1 MARRKDLPYEEEP
14 PDRGN
19 NGNGDGERGSRPEDG
34 PFVLEPRLRARAI
47 LREVLAR
54 TPQDDPRLELL
65 ELLDYQLQADER
77 AMEEARGALAQ
88 YEEAYEK
95 LTSPANRIGTY
106 LGSPDEGIA
115 YIAVGDA
122 EYYANVDPNLD
133 LSRLQVGTR
142 VKVNE
147 AFAVVGDLGY
157 HPEGPIV
164 KVAEVLPDGRL
175 RVSLDGHQLSG
186 RIILRSTALENV
198 PLKPGDEV
206 RLEPSLR
213 VALEHFQKSEVR
225 GYYLEKIPEITW
237 DQVGGQEEAIKV
249 IKDAIERPLLYPE
262 LYKKFGKRQLKGIL
276 LYGPPGCGK
285 CVSPETPVQLADGR
299 VVPIERL
306 FQEAERDGTRL
317 HDDGEETILE
327 PRGLE
332 VLSLDPTRLTIVPKR
347 VDFVYRQRYEGDLY
361 EITTHSGRT
370 LTVTPEHPFL
380 VLDQG
385 VQKVPTRAL
394 RVGDYVAVPRRLP
407 LEREAP
413 VPPAPGSETGFRRLP
428 EGWVQW
434 ISPWH
439 PHTRPVR
446 TPAALDPELA
456 EFFGLLL
463 SEGSRPAGGVSFHNS
478 DPQLVARVATVARD
492 RFGVEPLERPDTSP
506 GVTRLVLSSTSLVRW
521 LKQAFDFE
529 LTTSRSTRVP
539 EAILRSPNGV
549 VAAFLRAVFEAEA
562 TVRRDVPEIELSTAS
577 REFANQ
583 LVYLLLR
590 FGIVARLREKR
601 VPGRDHL
608 YYRLYLS
615 GVETLRAFEAQVG
628 FLHPRKRALLA
639 RWTAREPGPTNVD
652 VVPNIQ
658 RLLARAREALGVS
671 KTEFYRTKHN
681 YEGTKT
687 LSRRKLQAILAQLPL
702 PTAERSPNPALAA
715 LRALADS
722 DVLWDRVV
730 AIRRRPYRGY
740 VYDLTVAD
748 THTFIAGFGGIVTH
762 NTLIAKATAY
772 NLTKSYRERT
782 GRDVRECFMLI
793 NGPQLL
799 NMWLGETE
807 RMVREIFAAAR
818 ERAKEGN
825 LVFIFIDEADALLRV
840 RSSGRHLN
848 IANTVVPQFAAEMD
862 GLVELEN
869 VVVMLTSNRPDYID
883 PALLRPERIDR
894 KVKVSRPDRRASAE
908 IFRIYLRKGVPLD
921 PEWIKR
927 HDGRWEKAREALVQE
942 ATDYLFRRSPET
954 AFLEVHLRSGRRE
967 TLYWSDLVSGALIM
981 SAVERAKEYAIQ
993 RCIDRGTD
1001 EEGIGPDDLFE
1012 AIRQEY
1018 KENEIFPKTDYLE
1031 DWLKLLDY
1039 DPEDVVEVR
1048 PIREGDRRYPAAE
1061 SVV

>member
-1 MARRKDLPYEEEP
+1 MAGRKPPRR
-14 PDRGN
+14 
-19 NGNGDGERGSRPEDG
+19 ERGHPRPEDG
-34 PFVLEPRLRARAI
+34 HDHDPEPKKIVFEPKIRARAI
-47 LREVLAR
+47 LREILAR
-54 TPQDDPRLELL
+54 TPPSDERYELL
-65 ELLDYQLQADER
+65 QLLDFQLQADEKQL
-77 AMEEARGALAQ
+77 EEARQALEKF
-88 YEEAYEK
+88 EEVYEK
-95 LTSPANRIGTY
+95 LTSPANRIGTF
-106 LGSPDEGIA
+106 LEVADAEKGIA

-133 LSRLQVGTR
+133 LKSLKRGTR

-164 KVAEVLPDGRL
+164 KVSEVLPDGRL
-175 RVSLDGHQLSG
+175 RVSFDGHGLQG
-186 RIILRSTALENV
+186 RIILRSSDLENV

-237 DQVGGQEEAIKV
+237 DKIGGQEEAIKV

-385 VQKVPTRAL
+385 VRKVPARAL

-407 LEREAP
+407 LERETP

-446 TPAALDPELA
+446 APAALDPELA

-583 LVYLLLR
+583 LAYLLLR

-615 GVETLRAFEAQVG
+615 GVETLRAFEAQIG

-671 KTEFYRTKHN
+671 KTEFYRTNHN
-681 YEGTKT
+681 YEGTKA
-687 LSRRKLQAILAQLPL
+687 LSRRKLRAILAQLPL

-730 AIRRRPYRGY
+730 SIRRRPYRGY

-772 NLTKSYRERT
+772 NLTKAYRERT
-782 GRDVRECFMLI
+782 GKDVRECFMFI

-818 ERAKEGN
+818 ERAKEGQ
-825 LVFIFIDEADALLRV
+825 LVFVFIDEADALLRV
-840 RSSGRHLN
+840 RSSGRYLN

-862 GLVELEN
+862 GLVDLEN

-883 PALLRPERIDR
+883 PAILRPERIDR
-894 KVKVSRPDRRASAE
+894 KVKVARPDRRASAD
-908 IFRIYLRKGVPLD
+908 IFRIYLNENGGVPLD
-921 PEWIKR
+921 PDWVEAHGGDEAR
-927 HDGRWEKAREALVQE
+927 AREALVQA
-942 ATDYLFRRSPET
+942 ATDYLFRRDEET

-967 TLYWSDLVSGALIM
+967 TLYWPDLVSGALIK

-993 RCIDRGTD
+993 RCIEAGRDDLGVS
-1001 EEGIGPDDLFE
+1001 PDDLFE

-1018 KENEIFPKTDYLE
+1018 RENEIFPKTDYLE
-1031 DWLKLLDY
+1031 DWLKLIDY
-1039 DPEDVVEVR
+1039 EPEDVMEVR
-1048 PIREGDRRYPAAE
+1048 PIREGGRRPPLAE
-1061 SVV
+1061 PVV

>member
-1 MARRKDLPYEEEP
+1 MTRRKDLPYEEER
-14 PDRGN
+14 RGR
-19 NGNGDGERGSRPEDG
+19 GGDGEKGARPEDG

-77 AMEEARGALAQ
+77 AMEEAREALAQ
-88 YEEAYEK
+88 YEETYEK

-133 LSRLQVGTR
+133 ISQLQVGTR

-225 GYYLEKIPEITW
+225 GYYLEKIPEIPW
-237 DQVGGQEEAIKV
+237 DRVGGQEEAIR
-249 IKDAIERPLLYPE
+249 IIRDTIEKPLLYPE
-262 LYKKFGKRQLKGIL
+262 LYKKFGKKQLKGIL

-285 CVSPETPVQLADGR
+285 
-299 VVPIERL
+299 
-306 FQEAERDGTRL
+306 
-317 HDDGEETILE
+317 
-327 PRGLE
+327 
-332 VLSLDPTRLTIVPKR
+332 
-347 VDFVYRQRYEGDLY
+347 
-361 EITTHSGRT
+361 
-370 LTVTPEHPFL
+370 
-380 VLDQG
+380 
-385 VQKVPTRAL
+385 
-394 RVGDYVAVPRRLP
+394 
-407 LEREAP
+407 
-413 VPPAPGSETGFRRLP
+413 
-428 EGWVQW
+428 
-434 ISPWH
+434 
-439 PHTRPVR
+439 
-446 TPAALDPELA
+446 
-456 EFFGLLL
+456 
-463 SEGSRPAGGVSFHNS
+463 
-478 DPQLVARVATVARD
+478 
-492 RFGVEPLERPDTSP
+492 
-506 GVTRLVLSSTSLVRW
+506 
-521 LKQAFDFE
+521 
-529 LTTSRSTRVP
+529 
-539 EAILRSPNGV
+539 
-549 VAAFLRAVFEAEA
+549 
-562 TVRRDVPEIELSTAS
+562 
-577 REFANQ
+577 
-583 LVYLLLR
+583 
-590 FGIVARLREKR
+590 
-601 VPGRDHL
+601 
-608 YYRLYLS
+608 
-615 GVETLRAFEAQVG
+615 
-628 FLHPRKRALLA
+628 
-639 RWTAREPGPTNVD
+639 
-652 VVPNIQ
+652 
-658 RLLARAREALGVS
+658 
-671 KTEFYRTKHN
+671 
-681 YEGTKT
+681 
-687 LSRRKLQAILAQLPL
+687 
-702 PTAERSPNPALAA
+702 
-715 LRALADS
+715 
-722 DVLWDRVV
+722 
-730 AIRRRPYRGY
+730 
-740 VYDLTVAD
+740 
-748 THTFIAGFGGIVTH
+748 
-762 NTLIAKATAY
+762 TLIAKATAY
-772 NLTKSYRERT
+772 NLTRSYREKT

-818 ERAKEGN
+818 ERAQEGN

-894 KVKVSRPDRRASAE
+894 KVKVSRPDRRASAD

-927 HDGRWEKAREALVQE
+927 HDGIWEKAREALVQE
-942 ATDYLFRRSPET
+942 ATDYLFRRSADT

-1031 DWLKLLDY
+1031 DWLKLIDY